1 MTPFRFGPAARQLYG
16 VYHAA
21 VPPRSGGDAVLI
33 CNPLGQEAVRFHRMQ
48 RVLADRLC
56 SRGIAVLRFDYYG
69 CGESAGDDEDA
80 DFAGWCDDLLLAHR
94 ELLRRSRAA
103 RISWLGVRLGA
114 SAAALASARAEPTPH
129 RLVLWDPVLDGPACL
144 AQLATAQARS
154 LAEASG
160 RASATAAAAIGGE
173 VLGFGIGEAMVEQ
186 IGALRAGM
194 LDVARAAQVQLLASP
209 QDADLGALADRWRA
223 AGLSTSFVPI
233 EQRFDWSSE
242 EAMNTA
248 LVPAAVLDLLAA
260 RLEDGVDA

>member
-1 MTPFRFGPAARQLYG
+1 MIPFRFGPAARQLYG

-56 SRGIAVLRFDYYG
+56 SRGMAVLRFDYHG

-80 DFAGWCDDLLLAHR
+80 DLNGWCDDLLLAHR
-94 ELLRRSRAA
+94 ELQRRSRAA

-114 SAAALASARAEPTPH
+114 SAAALASARAEPAVH
-129 RLVLWDPVLDGPACL
+129 RLLLWDPVLDGARFL
-144 AQLATAQARS
+144 ADLAEAQARA
-154 LAEASG
+154 LAESSG
-160 RASATAAAAIGGE
+160 RASRDTATAIGRE
-173 VLGFGIGEAMVEQ
+173 ALGFGIGDAMIQQ
-186 IGALRAGM
+186 IRALQPQG
-194 LDVARAAQVQLLASP
+194 LEVARADRAQLLGAP
-209 QDADLGALADRWRA
+209 DAGLAALAERWEQR
-223 AGLSTSFVPI
+223 GLPTRVVPI

-248 LVPAAVLDLLAA
+248 LVPAAVLDLLTAH
-260 RLEDGVDA
+260 LEPDAHE